1 MIFVHFSLLTGM
13 KEKFTTLA
21 CFAILVISGCAAY
34 QYEAMPLETK
44 QVFNG
49 FSSRTLADPELK
61 EFMRSYQYSI
71 KEWPLQSW
79 DLEALTLAAF
89 YFHPDIQVAIAE
101 YARSKSHEETIN
113 QLINPGIQLPLE
125 YHSDTSGGKSPWLI
139 GLLFDFIL
147 ERQGKRQARFE
158 QAHAETSVAR
168 TGISS
173 AAWEIY
179 SNLRKRYFE
188 YYAAIK
194 NQDLLI
200 EQEKISEN
208 VLNLVSRR
216 RELGQASEFEVNSA
230 RLDLQRIRLE
240 KTNHEIIIVE
250 AFQSL
255 ANAIGIPASALKKN
269 QLLLADIDNF
279 NNIGNMT
286 LEQLQGIA
294 LLHRFDIQKAV
305 ENYAAFEAALK
316 LEIEK
321 QYPDVTLSPGFI
333 FDQEDRIWAIG
344 ASWILP
350 LFHPQNEGPI
360 KEALAMRDV
369 KQAEFLALQADVINE
384 ISAAFSGYTVR
395 ENALNQA
402 RQLLKEI
409 QVRHEQLQKQY
420 DLGYLDLLD
429 LQRSVIEVSNA
440 EKALSD
446 IRLSVIQSVGEIE
459 NTLQYPQ
466 FTRDKYQYL
475 VNESAQ

>member
-1 MIFVHFSLLTGM
+1 M
-13 KEKFTTLA
+13 KNNLTTLA
-21 CFAILVISGCAAY
+21 CLVILVASGCAAY
-34 QYEAMPLETK
+34 QYEAKPLETK
-44 QVFNG
+44 QVFNE
-49 FSSRTLADPELK
+49 FSARTLIDSELK
-61 EFMRSYQYSI
+61 EFMQTYQYSI
-71 KEWPLQSW
+71 KEWPLQYW

-101 YARSKSHEETIN
+101 YARSKTHEETIN

-125 YHSDTSGGKSPWLI
+125 FHSDTSEGKSPWLI
-139 GLLFDFIL
+139 GLLFDFVL
-147 ERQGKRQARFE
+147 EREGKRQARYE
-158 QAHAETSVAR
+158 QAHAETNVAR
-168 TGISS
+168 TSISS

-179 SNLRKRYFE
+179 SNLRQRYFE
-188 YYAAIK
+188 YYVAIK
-194 NQDLLI
+194 NQELLN
-200 EQEKISEN
+200 EQEKNSEN
-208 VLNLVSRR
+208 VLNLVTRR
-216 RELGQASEFEVNSA
+216 RELGQASEFEVNST

-240 KTNHEIIIVE
+240 KTNQEIIVVE

-255 ANAIGIPASALKKN
+255 ANAIGIPAPALKKN
-269 QLLLADIDNF
+269 QLLLADIDQF
-279 NNIGNMT
+279 NDIENMS
-286 LEQLQGIA
+286 LEQFQEIA
-294 LLHRFDIQKAV
+294 LLHRFDIQKAI

-321 QYPDVTLSPGFI
+321 QYPDITLSPGFI
-333 FDQEDRIWAIG
+333 FDQDDKLWAIG

-369 KQAEFLALQADVINE
+369 KQAEFLALQANVINE
-384 ISAAFSGYTVR
+384 ISTAFASYNAR

-409 QVRHEQLQKQY
+409 QARHEQLQKQY
-420 DLGYLDLLD
+420 DLGYLDLLA

-446 IRLSVIQSVGEIE
+446 IRFSVIQSVGALED
-459 NTLQYPQ
+459 TLQYPQ

-475 VNESAQ
+475 VNDSAP

>member
-1 MIFVHFSLLTGM
+1 MFICVNLSAVLKNNIIMPICAG
-13 KEKFTTLA
+13 
-21 CFAILVISGCAAY
+21 ILVICGCTTY
-34 QYEAMPLETK
+34 QYEAKPLETE
-44 QVFNG
+44 QVVNE
-49 FSSRTLADPELK
+49 FSSRTLADSKLK
-61 EFMRSYQYSI
+61 EFMQTYQYSI
-71 KEWPLQSW
+71 KEWPLQKW
-79 DLEALTLAAF
+79 DLEGLTLAAF

-101 YARSKSHEETIN
+101 YTKSKTHEETVN
-113 QLINPGIQLPLE
+113 QLINPGIHLPLE

-147 ERQGKRQARFE
+147 ERQGKRQARYE
-158 QAHAETSVAR
+158 QAHAETNVAR

-173 AAWEIY
+173 AAWDIY
-179 SNLRKRYFE
+179 SNLRQGYFD

-194 NQDLLI
+194 NRQLLN

-208 VLNLVSRR
+208 VLNLVTRR

-240 KTNHEIIIVE
+240 KTNQEIKVVE

-255 ANAIGIPASALKKN
+255 ANSIGLPAAALDMK
-269 QLLLADIDNF
+269 QLSLDDIDNY
-279 NNIGNMT
+279 NDAGNMT
-286 LEQLQGIA
+286 IEQLQEIA
-294 LLHRFDIQKAV
+294 LLHRLDIQKAI

-321 QYPDVTLSPGFI
+321 QYPDITLSPGFV
-333 FDQEDRIWAIG
+333 FDQDDKIWALG
-344 ASWILP
+344 AAWILP

-369 KQAEFLALQADVINE
+369 KQAEFLALQANVINE
-384 ISAAFSGYTVR
+384 ITTAFASYNAR

-402 RQLLKEI
+402 MQLLKE
-409 QVRHEQLQKQY
+409 VRERHEQLQKQY
-420 DLGYLDLLD
+420 DLGYLDLLA

-446 IRLSVIQSVGEIE
+446 IRISVIQSVGKLED
-459 NTLQYPQ
+459 TLQYPQ
-466 FTRDKYQYL
+466 FARNRYQYL
-475 VNESAQ
+475 INDTSQ